1 VSVDGGSATTI
12 NLYAPSAQAQ
22 IAAMERDVDGAEALV
37 LAELCD
43 LQRRLRDL
51 EGSIQQLGRRV
62 LTVQPDLTALASI
75 ITP

>member
-1 VSVDGGSATTI
+1 MTASIAERFLGQDVASDV
-12 NLYAPSAQAQ
+12 
-22 IAAMERDVDGAEALV
+22 AAMERDVDGAEALV